1 MLSETVKI
9 ILRMEQRPT
18 LFGMLFASFVVVIF
32 VSPIIAFTTKSSI
45 INIQSSNYFI
55 PLLVVRGG
63 STVAITTAKAVPSNN
78 NNNTK
83 NLNSQ
88 RMCLQSSSSPSAT
101 KSRRKVPPQ
110 IPSRLNDRRVKSAL
124 RSTFSSTSSES
135 SLSSIDKETEE
146 LDTSNCK
153 YATPFSSATNATT
166 AIAIATGRR
175 FINRLRASSK
185 IRRNN
190 NNNNIQDKNTESTA
204 SIATVQWSNPRVM
217 ACIYMGIS
225 MSLHYSGYEFVR
237 NAALSLFTSDIGF
250 PQPIAFPLMNGI
262 ISPISILLLYIY
274 TKQLEIR
281 GPKMT
286 LHNFTKTCIT
296 FIATSSM
303 ILWLCSVY
311 NGSAL
316 TNLSQPMYLLFVQ
329 NIQRGIIALM
339 FIFNNCYV
347 FMIASQQWSFVDSIV
362 TPNEGAQWFG
372 ILTGISSILCT
383 ICAGIIPYILP
394 HIGLIGMYSLTA
406 VTLYGT
412 LRCGDRAYT
421 IAEQNGFDPALQQK
435 DKMKSKTGQQYQT
448 PQSNKAISTS
458 KASGGS
464 DANNSRI
471 SDAITLFRRVPTLR
485 ALLVEGI
492 SFQSLGT
499 ILNVAMI
506 RALKV
511 QIPDDI
517 ARSAYTG
524 RFYASVSGIS
534 ALLQFIVLPIGM
546 KRLEPKHLWRI
557 MPILPILVTVYQIL
571 FPFLNHKNISHLT
584 MVAGALFIT
593 KVLDYSIRVVIY
605 NMAYQPLDFESR
617 FVGKEIINVFG
628 GRVGRSG
635 MSLLLSGLTIF
646 PMFSSSLRPL
656 SYFACTASTIWGI
669 SAWWLSTLL
678 PTKADAQRTVVERRK
693 EFEHKQKVTATKR

>member
-1 MLSETVKI
+1 
-9 ILRMEQRPT
+9 MEHRLT
-18 LFGMLFASFVVVIF
+18 IGMLFVAFITVIF
-32 VSPIIAFTTKSSI
+32 ISPILCFSTKSII

-55 PLLVVRGG
+55 PLLIRGG
-63 STVAITTAKAVPSNN
+63 GGTVASTVAVVTSKTASPNN
-78 NNNTK
+78 KNNTRNRK
-83 NLNSQ
+83 NH
-88 RMCLQSSSSPSAT
+88 RMCLQSSSSSSIT
-101 KSRRKVPPQ
+101 KSKRTVPPHL
-110 IPSRLNDRRVKSAL
+110 PTRLGRSSNRRITPQL

-135 SLSSIDKETEE
+135 SLSSIDKKSKDQDVSTFKCVTP
-146 LDTSNCK
+146 LSSASNTT
-153 YATPFSSATNATT
+153 ATAVAAIRFVVNRFRPFSK
-166 AIAIATGRR
+166 I
-175 FINRLRASSK
+175 SS
-185 IRRNN
+185 NN
-190 NNNNIQDKNTESTA
+190 NSKTQEKIAESIPSTA
-204 SIATVQWSNPRVM
+204 AIQWSNPRVM
-217 ACIYMGIS
+217 ACIYMGVS

-262 ISPISILLLYIY
+262 VSPISILLLYIY

-296 FIATSSM
+296 FIVISSLV
-303 ILWLCSVY
+303 LWQCSVWS

-316 TNLSQPMYLLFVQ
+316 ANLSQPIYSLFVQ
-329 NIQRGIIALM
+329 NIQRAIIALM

-362 TPNEGAQWFG
+362 TPDEGAQWFG
-372 ILTGISSILCT
+372 ILTGVSSILCT

-394 HIGLIGMYSLTA
+394 HIGLIGMYSMTA
-406 VTLYGT
+406 ITLYGT
-412 LRCGDRAYT
+412 LVCGDRAYT
-421 IAEQNGFDPALQQK
+421 IAEQNGFDPALQQNERK
-435 DKMKSKTGQQYQT
+435 KKKSEQQQHA
-448 PQSNKAISTS
+448 QLLNKASSTS
-458 KASGGS
+458 KGNGS
-464 DANNSRI
+464 NGENSSRI
-471 SDAITLFRRVPTLR
+471 SDAITLFRRVPTLS
-485 ALLVEGI
+485 ALLLEGI

-534 ALLQFIVLPIGM
+534 ALLQFIILPIGM

-557 MPILPILVTVYQIL
+557 MPIFPILVTVYQIL
-571 FPFLNHKNISHLT
+571 FPLLNHNNISQLT

-635 MSLLLSGLTIF
+635 MSLFLSGLTVF
-646 PMFSSSLRPL
+646 PIFSSSLRPL

-693 EFEHKQKVTATKR
+693 EFEKEQKKQQNDT